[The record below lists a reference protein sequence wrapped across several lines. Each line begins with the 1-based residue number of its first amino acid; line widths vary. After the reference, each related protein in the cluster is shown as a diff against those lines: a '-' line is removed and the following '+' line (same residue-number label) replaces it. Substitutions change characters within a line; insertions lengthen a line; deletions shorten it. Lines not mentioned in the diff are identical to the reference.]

1 MNKTTQGAI
10 LLIIGIIV
18 LVAVY
23 SMRPPS
29 GFGESFMNMWQGK
42 QFYIKEPFYQILLA
56 VGGIISVLGF
66 IQIFIGLR
74 SKKDTKLYRFRE
86 KWTNSSQK

>member
-1 MNKTTQGAI
+1 MNKTTQGTI

-18 LVAVY
+18 LVVVY

-29 GFGESFMNMWQGK
+29 GLGESFMNMWQGK
-42 QFYIKEPFYQILLA
+42 QYFIKEPVYQILLA
-56 VGGIISVLGF
+56 IGGIISVLGF

-74 SKKDTKLYRFRE
+74 SKKDTKLYSFRK
-86 KWTNSSQK
+86 KWTHRLEK